1 MSIAPYEIR
10 TEVPTCAATEALVG
24 LAAVM
29 EYRRDQG
36 IGAATSAARDLGTL
50 LYALAAAEGI
60 EIMDMRAEEGDG
72 GVMDLGVGVVG
83 LRDPLHGRDH
93 LRCRLLGRLRVVG
106 DPEGGWYWRATVHL
120 PAPAGGPRTRLVS
133 SVRYTSEVV
142 AAQAVAEAYYA
153 ALAGAPLPQEER
165 WLPTGG
171 LGVSPRTG
179 AGT

>member
-29 EYRRDQG
+29 EYRRDRG

-93 LRCRLLGRLRVVG
+93 MRCRLLGRLRAVG
-106 DPEGGWYWRATVHL
+106 DPEGGWHWRATVHL
-120 PAPAGGPRTRLVS
+120 PPRTHRTS
-133 SVRYTSEVV
+133 TVRYTSEVV

-165 WLPTGG
+165 WLPTGD
-171 LGVSPRTG
+171 PG
-179 AGT
+179 ARKGR

>member
-10 TEVPTCAATEALVG
+10 TEVPVCAATEALVG
-24 LAAVM
+24 LAAVL

-36 IGAATSAARDLGTL
+36 IGDGAPARDLGTV

-60 EIMDMRAEEGDG
+60 EIMDMRAEADDT
-72 GVMDLGVGVVG
+72 GVVDLGVGVVG

-93 LRCRLLGRLRVVG
+93 LRCGLLGRLRVVG

-120 PAPAGGPRTRLVS
+120 PAPAGGPRTRRTS
-133 SVRYTSEVV
+133 TVRYTSEVV

-165 WLPTGG
+165 WMPGG
-171 LGVSPRTG
+171 SKAVIG
-179 AGT
+179 A